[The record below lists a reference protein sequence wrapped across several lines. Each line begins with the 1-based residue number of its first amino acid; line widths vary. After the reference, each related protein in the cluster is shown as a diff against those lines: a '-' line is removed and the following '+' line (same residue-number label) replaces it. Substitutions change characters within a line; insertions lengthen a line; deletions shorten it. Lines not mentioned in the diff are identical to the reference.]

1 MALAAMP
8 SRAASGQ
15 RFFANTPRFTE
26 EEIKVSERFITNV
39 VLAIAGAVVVVA
51 SQAFTSS
58 VTGWLTFGVGLG
70 ALALLAVVRR
80 EGMGEP
86 VSSLLDAGIGLLAIW
101 SVIASVV
108 YDGRLLTWLSFG
120 EGAALVALA
129 VAGLV
134 VHEVRTERAVH
145 ALEAVPADRR
155 ADQPEELQAAA

>member
-1 MALAAMP
+1 M
-8 SRAASGQ
+8 SQ
-15 RFFANTPRFTE
+15 
-26 EEIKVSERFITNV
+26 RFITNV
-39 VLAIAGAVVVVA
+39 ALAIAGAVVVVA

-86 VSSLLDAGIGLLAIW
+86 VSRLLDAGIGLLAIW

-129 VAGLV
+129 AAGLV

-145 ALEAVPADRR
+145 ALEAVPSDRR
-155 ADQPEELQAAA
+155 GDQPEELQAAA